1 MNSTLEQTIHQAD
14 GRYFSD
20 AELKTLERYV
30 QTYSLRLKT
39 YALICEKGNEMVQRS
54 LQILAQTDAQTVQQ
68 YKDKCVR
75 DMTFVLQALATAI
88 LRDDE
93 EGFRQQLVLWMQNI
107 MAALDKEDQS
117 ARAYRM
123 LQEEVRATMPA
134 DYAALVNH
142 YLELFIDALLMGAQ

>member
-1 MNSTLEQTIHQAD
+1 MNSTLEQTIHKAD

-20 AELKTLERYV
+20 AELKTLERYA

-39 YALICEKGNEMVQRS
+39 YALICEKGNDMVQRS
-54 LQILAQTDAQTVQQ
+54 LQKLSQTDAQTVQQ
-68 YKDKCVR
+68 HKDKCIR
-75 DMTFVLQALATAI
+75 DMTFVFQSLAAAI

-107 MAALDKEDQS
+107 MSALNKEAQS

-142 YLELFIDALLMGAQ
+142 YLELFINALMVGVQ